1 MNWLNYLGRLKLH
14 THNVFKLPRTAYV
27 DGDVSKNISM
37 LVGSVTLNVHLIAEV
52 DIMDGQNRWL
62 RQFNFGKHWRV
73 DHCCKRNK

>member
-52 DIMDGQNRWL
+52 DIMDG
-62 RQFNFGKHWRV
+62 
-73 DHCCKRNK
+73 